1 MQANAQELQAHIAG
15 LEQRL
20 AEATEQ
26 ATAASSQHTERVG
39 HELLQLN
46 ANVHIPSWAVLC

>member
-1 MQANAQELQAHIAG
+1 MQANAQELHIRIAG

-26 ATAASSQHTERVG
+26 ATAASSQHAEQVG
-39 HELLQLN
+39 YEL
-46 ANVHIPSWAVLC
+46 